1 MKPFLSKTFHLPERI
16 HLTKEENNSLLTN
29 CKEVAKELNN
39 FFANAV
45 KNLNIPNFE
54 NCDYL
59 AEKIDDPT
67 LKDIA
72 KWRNHP
78 SILAIT
84 SEYKNRANFSFNF
97 VSKDDVLTNIKV
109 LDVSKAIQESI
120 ILVKIIRASENF
132 FAEAIC
138 FYFNKLLENAKFP
151 NCLKLANITPV
162 FKRGAFT
169 SKNNL

>member
-84 SEYKNRANFSFNF
+84 SEYKNRANFSFNLF
-97 VSKDDVLTNIKV
+97 SNEDVFTEIKEP
-109 LDVSKAIQESI
+109 DVSKAIKESEI
-120 ILVKIIRASENF
+120 PVKIIKANENLF
-132 FAEAIC
+132 VEAAC
-138 FYFNKLLENAKFP
+138 LYFSKSLENGKSP
-151 NCLKLANITPV
+151 NCLK
-162 FKRGAFT
+162 
-169 SKNNL
+169 